1 MSVEAGHLRL
11 KPGARGWTV
20 DYARPRLSALL
31 VGRRLDEAELCV
43 GRLHGMCGMAHRI
56 ALARAAEGAAPVVRE
71 RAAAR
76 DLLLGVER
84 IEAMARR
91 LALELT
97 TALGLAP
104 TPGIARPVLEA
115 AHGVRAAIG
124 LTAARGPLAPAA
136 TLASAVADLL
146 DAFARAVAGCPTLPR
161 TRLAAVEPK
170 LAPLVARAWA
180 APARL
185 LGELAP
191 ALAAFARAVKAAP
204 AAEALVDGG
213 GEAHA
218 TTHRGVLTYNVGVV
232 AGRIERVSWTT
243 PTDRRFATD
252 GTARRA
258 LAALDRPVV
267 ARADLPLVMCAL
279 DPCVPWSIEDGVDA

>member
-1 MSVEAGHLRL
+1 VSVEAGHLRL

-20 DYARPRLSALL
+20 DYARPRWSALL

-56 ALARAAEGAAPVVRE
+56 ALARAAEDAAPVLRE

-97 TALGLAP
+97 TVLGLAP
-104 TPGIARPVLEA
+104 TPDIAGPVLQA
-115 AHGVRAAIG
+115 AHGARAAIG
-124 LTAARGPLAPAA
+124 LAAARGPLAPAT
-136 TLASAVADLL
+136 TLVSAVADLL
-146 DAFARAVAGCPTLPR
+146 VAFARAVAGCPAPPGA
-161 TRLAAVEPK
+161 RLAAVGPT

-185 LGELAP
+185 LGELVP
-191 ALAAFARAVKAAP
+191 ALTALAPAVKAAP
-204 AAEALVDGG
+204 AAEPLVDGG
-213 GEAHA
+213 GEARA
-218 TTHRGVLTYNVGVV
+218 TTHRGVLTYDVGVV
-232 AGRIERVSWTT
+232 SGRIERVTWTT

-252 GTARRA
+252 GPARRA
-258 LAALDRPVV
+258 LAALDRRVV
-267 ARADLPLVMCAL
+267 ARADLALVMCAL
-279 DPCVPWSIEDGVDA
+279 DPCVPWSIEGSVDA